1 MDVSEFIKGKR
12 EDIKYNTKQY
22 RIMLEPK
29 LKSISNR
36 INHRIKNTLNNPQIS
51 NFKSLD
57 SSYFLGQKYS
67 IPNVTIKI
75 VHEKI
80 TNILGKEI
88 FVGKWESIEQDFINN
103 FANLTG
109 DK

>member
-36 INHRIKNTLNNPQIS
+36 INHRIKNTLNNP
-51 NFKSLD
+51 
-57 SSYFLGQKYS
+57 
-67 IPNVTIKI
+67 
-75 VHEKI
+75 
-80 TNILGKEI
+80 
-88 FVGKWESIEQDFINN
+88 
-103 FANLTG
+103 
-109 DK
+109 